1 MLGVSEEGLEE
12 LRGVGAGHGLVVGLV
27 VLGLGVLD
35 EGQPLPIGH
44 QPFHE
49 VVGFLVVGGRKLRG
63 VGRIEI
69 GQVGLGLRQE
79 VVDVLAG
86 CLALLAVVE
95 NEGVDAGHV
104 LAQPLLEF
112 LRGVLALAVA
122 GRRREMP
129 EAALAGHAGLAQ
141 GEESDV
147 FLETREFVDVRPD
160 RVDQAVD
167 ALGEED
173 ALEVVPDE
181 GSGLRVVREQRL
193 QVLIGETH
201 LVVLDDRPGR
211 VVAVAQPV
219 VGQDPQALGL
229 VHVGHDRRAGK
240 RVDDGFHAVRG
251 VLPNPIHQ
259 LLLRADVVGDV
270 LGPLFRRRLLGSR
283 LGLGLERFEVQVK
296 GGVRFEEERQPFTVG
311 CEKLHSVLRSC
322 RDKSG

>member
-12 LRGVGAGHGLVVGLV
+12 LRGVGAGHGLMVGLV

-49 VVGFLVVGGRKLRG
+49 VVGFFVVGGRKLRG
-63 VGRIEI
+63 VRRIEI
-69 GQVGLGLRQE
+69 GEVGLGLRQE
-79 VVDVLAG
+79 IVDVLAG

-229 VHVGHDRRAGK
+229 VHVGHDSRAGK

-296 GGVRFEEERQPFTVG
+296 GGVRFEEERQPVTVG